1 MGQIHVMCVVLH
13 VERHMRIHI
22 SHGGDCSVKVM
33 PMQWAPSYWQ
43 VNQMQ
48 LLIGPFVA
56 FTDVFLVT
64 GCTLN
69 GHKLHLVLVVVHGPH
84 PM

>member
-1 MGQIHVMCVVLH
+1 
-13 VERHMRIHI
+13 
-22 SHGGDCSVKVM
+22 M
-33 PMQWAPSYWQ
+33 PMQWVPSYWQ

-48 LLIGPFVA
+48 FLTGPFVA
-56 FTDVFLVT
+56 FTDVLLVT

-69 GHKLHLVLVVVHGPH
+69 GHKLHLVLVVVYGPH